1 MSDFVS
7 DTAVTEPKVPVAG
20 TEGPHAEDQRD
31 ERLPWRRLAKYAGIA
46 AGAFALAGLAAITL
60 QWNGLGGLR
69 DDRDIATKQV
79 HAEQIGIV
87 EPRLIER
94 ETRAAELTAQ
104 RRRQLGEWSWVDRE
118 KNLVRMPIERA
129 MQQIAAEAR
138 PLSPRRG
145 EARGE
150 GAVER

>member
-1 MSDFVS
+1 MSDSVS

-20 TEGPHAEDQRD
+20 AEGPHAEDQRD
-31 ERLPWRRLAKYAGIA
+31 ERLPWRKLAKYAGIA
-46 AGAFALAGLAAITL
+46 AGAFALAGIAAVTL
-60 QWNGLGGLR
+60 QWNELGGLR
-69 DDRDIATKQV
+69 DDRAIATKNV
-79 HAEQIGIV
+79 NAEQIGIV

-94 ETRAAELTAQ
+94 ETRAAELAAQ
-104 RRRQLGEWSWVDRE
+104 RRQQLQEWGWVDRE
-118 KNLVRMPIERA
+118 RNVVRMPIERA

-145 EARGE
+145 EGRGE